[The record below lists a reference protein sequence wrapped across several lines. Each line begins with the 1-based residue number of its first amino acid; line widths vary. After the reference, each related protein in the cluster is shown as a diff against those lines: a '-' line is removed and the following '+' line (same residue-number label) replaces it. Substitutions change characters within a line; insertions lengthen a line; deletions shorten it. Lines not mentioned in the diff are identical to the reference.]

1 MVMPISDI
9 NVLQIGSGGVGC
21 EILKN
26 LASSGFNKIT
36 IIDLDTIELSNL
48 NRQFLFKSSDI
59 GKPKATA
66 AAASVKNMCPKAII
80 TPIQDNIKNH
90 TYNSQ
95 WFSNFDIVI
104 NALDNLGTAPT
115 HPSFIFISYHLFQPI
130 ELYIYLRYIFLLLT
144 NRRKKTQTGTAGY
157 TGQTTVIKRGITEC
171 FECQPKPLEQK
182 VYPVCTIRNTPS
194 TLVHCV
200 VWAKDYLFIQ
210 LFGNESLKESDS
222 MVQDPQIDEKEQLKM
237 AKESQSLK
245 NIMNN
250 INSPD
255 FPKLVFDS
263 MFGNNISELLK
274 LDDMWKNRPKPIPIF
289 FDQLS
294 TSQINPDVYSDIND
308 NKLLSTESIF
318 HIWVSSLDKLKSRY
332 LIDQDIG
339 LQFDKDDEDALRFVG
354 SSANL
359 RASVF
364 GINTQSL
371 FQIKAIAGNIIPAI
385 ATTNAIIAGLA
396 VIQASKIASKDLS
409 SCKTIYYAYGGRRP
423 QFLYK
428 EPLLPP
434 NPNCS
439 ICQSN
444 YYKINVNF
452 NSTTI
457 QQIADCVTEYL
468 SENINISKNRLLNG
482 SDSRSPDIP
491 HDDIED
497 VEFSIIEGS
506 RILYDFD
513 FDDNADKTLADLNIQ
528 CNNLITIVFDPHHY
542 TTLILC
548 PTQSESEISSVKLG
562 KLSSDHFF
570 YPYKTLKPRQ
580 KLPEKDQLHP
590 ITNGENASQ
599 QSEPAQDHKLPLIPS
614 NHTNNSVVILD
625 DDDNNNG
632 SIDSG
637 SALCNGDRNDDI
649 SRSAETGSQHVHELV
664 DDSDSSAEERDS
676 HKPKR
681 QRLN

>member
-1 MVMPISDI
+1 
-9 NVLQIGSGGVGC
+9 
-21 EILKN
+21 
-26 LASSGFNKIT
+26 
-36 IIDLDTIELSNL
+36 
-48 NRQFLFKSSDI
+48 
-59 GKPKATA
+59 
-66 AAASVKNMCPKAII
+66 MCPNATI
-80 TPIQDNIKNH
+80 TPIQDNIKNL
-90 TYNSQ
+90 TYNYQ
-95 WFSNFDIVI
+95 WFSKFDIVI
-104 NALDNLGTAPT
+104 NALDNLGTISPPPPHFSSLATTYPNRSFT
-115 HPSFIFISYHLFQPI
+115 YSSSLHPLFN
-130 ELYIYLRYIFLLLT
+130 T
-144 NRRKKTQTGTAGY
+144 NRRKKAQTGTAGY
-157 TGQTTVIKRGITEC
+157 TGQTTVIKRGYTEC

-200 VWAKDYLFIQ
+200 VWAKDYLFVQ
-210 LFGNESLKESDS
+210 LFGNDSLKESDS
-222 MVQDPQIDEKEQLKM
+222 MLQDPQIDEEEQLKM

-245 NIMNN
+245 NIMSN

-255 FPKLVFDS
+255 FPKLVFNS
-263 MFGNNISELLK
+263 MFGNNIAELLK
-274 LDDMWKNRPKPIPIF
+274 LDDMWKNRPKPTPIF
-289 FDQLS
+289 FDQLAS
-294 TSQINPDVYSDIND
+294 SQINPDVYSDIND
-308 NKLLSTESIF
+308 NKLLSTDSIF

-332 LIDQDIG
+332 LNDKDIG

-364 GINTQSL
+364 GIKSQSL

-396 VIQASKIASKDLS
+396 VIQASKIASNDLS

-468 SENINISKNRLLNG
+468 SDNLDISKNLPLNG
-482 SDSRSPDIP
+482 TDSITQDISD
-491 HDDIED
+491 DDIDD

-513 FDDNADKTLADLNIQ
+513 FDDNADKTLAELNIQ
-528 CNNLITIVFDPHHY
+528 SNNLITIVFDPHHY
-542 TTLILC
+542 TTLVLC
-548 PTQSESEISSVKLG
+548 PTPSESEILSVKLDM
-562 KLSSDHFF
+562 LSSGHFF
-570 YPYKTLKPRQ
+570 YPYKTRKPRQ

-590 ITNGENASQ
+590 VTNGKNASQ
-599 QSEPAQDHKLPLIPS
+599 QPEPATDNKLPLNS
-614 NHTNNSVVILD
+614 SSHTNNSVIILD
-625 DDDNNNG
+625 GDDDHGDGNVPA
-632 SIDSG
+632 G
-637 SALCNGDRNDDI
+637 SAISNGGSNDI
-649 SRSAETGSQHVHELV
+649 SHSAETGNQHVHELV
-664 DDSDSSAEERDS
+664 DDDSDGSTEELDS